1 MDMAETIL
9 SIQNVTKRF
18 DAVTALDDISLQVR
32 KGEFLT
38 LLGPSGCGKT
48 TTLRIIAGL
57 ESPDAGRVILGGQDV
72 TEWEPNR
79 RSVNTVFQ
87 NYALFPHMNVFNNI
101 AYGLKLKRTPKEQIK
116 TRVEEM
122 LELVQLPGYG
132 KRMPT
137 QLSGGQR
144 QRVAIARALANNPS
158 MLLLDEP
165 LGALDLQLRRQMQV
179 ELKRMQKMLGITF
192 LYITHDQE
200 EALNMSDR
208 IGIMNAGRFEQIGAP
223 DDIYERPKTRFAAQF
238 IGQSNI
244 ITARVDG
251 ADGEGNLRLA
261 YAGGIVK
268 ARGEARDG
276 ETLTLSVRTERVR
289 YGAQPLY
296 GFTLKGEVRRHHY
309 TGGMLRTTLSLADG
323 TELTVSGMGGAQE
336 RAPVGEQVFIAW
348 DPACAAIVE
357 RGQGGEDA

>member
-1 MDMAETIL
+1 MT
-9 SIQNVTKRF
+9 
-18 DAVTALDDISLQVR
+18 
-32 KGEFLT
+32 G
-38 LLGPSGCGKT
+38 
-48 TTLRIIAGL
+48 
-57 ESPDAGRVILGGQDV
+57 
-72 TEWEPNR
+72 WEPNR

-101 AYGLKLKRTPKEQIK
+101 AYGLKLKRTPKERIK

-251 ADGEGNLRLA
+251 ADGRATCAWPTPGGSSRPGRGARRRDADPVGAHRAGALRRSRSTA
-261 YAGGIVK
+261 YPQGRGAPAPLHGRHAAHHPGPGRRNGADGVGHGRRRSARPWASRCSSPGTRLRRHRGKGGRAVRMRK
-268 ARGEARDG
+268 RRRDG
-276 ETLTLSVRTERVR
+276 FSLSVLPMYVW
-289 YGAQPLY
+289 
-296 GFTLKGEVRRHHY
+296 
-309 TGGMLRTTLSLADG
+309 
-323 TELTVSGMGGAQE
+323 TVLF
-336 RAPVGEQVFIAW
+336 V
-348 DPACAAIVE
+348 AIPWSTSW
-357 RGQGGEDA
+357 R